1 MMNELKY
8 QKYIK
13 IYDFF
18 FLLLTFFRIF
28 YFTNEFKKNENSYI
42 CKYKLN

>member
-18 FLLLTFFRIF
+18 FYFSLFFESFILRM
-28 YFTNEFKKNENSYI
+28 NLKKMKIVIYVNIN
-42 CKYKLN
+42 